1 MTMTSAN
8 PTDLFGS
15 EVLDGT
21 GTKIGTVDNVWVDDA
36 TDQLEFIGVKTGWLF
51 GKTHVIP
58 AEQAQVANGQVTVPY
73 PEEQIKEAPSFAGD
87 AQLSPD
93 EESQIY
99 SYYGMQRS
107 TAPSPTGMGTETP
120 PSSPP
125 PRQTE
130 GDTRMQLS
138 EESLQVGKR
147 EVAAGQVRLRKVVK
161 TERQEVPVDLR
172 REEIQVERVP
182 AQGDTVP
189 ENAFTEQEVT
199 MTATREEPVVA
210 KEAHVT
216 DEVRIGKDVQTEQ
229 QTVSG
234 ETRHEEVDVQRDA
247 GTDTTGS

>member
-1 MTMTSAN
+1 
-8 PTDLFGS
+8 
-15 EVLDGT
+15 
-21 GTKIGTVDNVWVDDA
+21 
-36 TDQLEFIGVKTGWLF
+36 
-51 GKTHVIP
+51 
-58 AEQAQVANGQVTVPY
+58 
-73 PEEQIKEAPSFAGD
+73 
-87 AQLSPD
+87 
-93 EESQIY
+93 
-99 SYYGMQRS
+99 
-107 TAPSPTGMGTETP
+107 
-120 PSSPP
+120 
-125 PRQTE
+125 
-130 GDTRMQLS
+130 MQLS

-189 ENAFTEQEVT
+189 ENAFSEQEVT